1 MKTRPIS
8 FRPSAGLDARLDS
21 MRRRTG
27 IPKSRLVELLADEA
41 ERTRRYPGI
50 GFRGS
55 EHRRRA
61 WVFGSPFDVWEVIQA
76 WQDMQ
81 QDAGRVQ
88 DQLDLTARQ
97 LNLSVAYYA
106 EFPDE
111 IDDALALARRS
122 TAELESAY
130 PFIDVL
136 RVPEQ

>member
-1 MKTRPIS
+1 
-8 FRPSAGLDARLDS
+8 

-50 GFRGS
+50 GFRGPD
-55 EHRRRA
+55 HRRRA

-76 WQDMQ
+76 WQDLQ
-81 QDAGRVQ
+81 QDAGSVQ

-97 LNLSVAYYA
+97 LNLSLAYYA
-106 EFPDE
+106 EFAGE

-130 PFIDVL
+130 PFIEVL
-136 RVPEQ
+136 RGHEQ